1 MCFLLDPRFQSAVAG
16 SLRRYC
22 FGQVKIESTSF
33 RPADIA
39 AFVDEF
45 VVVERDALVAR
56 LEAASAE
63 FGVLAARVE
72 AAPGDETRW
81 SAQEVV
87 AHIVAL
93 SKLYGM
99 LTYKV
104 GTGAM
109 TEIDLIGNIAQRDV
123 FGEQLSK
130 LPTADLVA
138 MAQSD
143 HRRTADYLR
152 QASPQ
157 ELGRSIDLSELGRMT
172 AGEIARLALVAHLE
186 QHVAQLRAALSTM

>member
-1 MCFLLDPRFQSAVAG
+1 M
-16 SLRRYC
+16 
-22 FGQVKIESTSF
+22 KIESTTF
-33 RPADIA
+33 RPSDID

-45 VVVERDALVAR
+45 VLIERDVLVAR
-56 LEAASAE
+56 LEAGSAE
-63 FGVLAARVE
+63 LGRLGSRVAAGDG
-72 AAPGDETRW
+72 GDEW

-87 AHIVAL
+87 AHIAAL

-109 TEIDLIGNIAQRDV
+109 SEVDLMSHIAQRDV
-123 FGEQLSK
+123 FGEQLAQ
-130 LPTADLVA
+130 LPVGELVA

-152 QASPQ
+152 RASAE
-157 ELGRSIDLSELGRMT
+157 ELGRSVQLAELGEMT
-172 AGEIARLALVAHLE
+172 AGEIARLALVAHFE
-186 QHVAQLRAALSTM
+186 QHLQQLRAALDRD